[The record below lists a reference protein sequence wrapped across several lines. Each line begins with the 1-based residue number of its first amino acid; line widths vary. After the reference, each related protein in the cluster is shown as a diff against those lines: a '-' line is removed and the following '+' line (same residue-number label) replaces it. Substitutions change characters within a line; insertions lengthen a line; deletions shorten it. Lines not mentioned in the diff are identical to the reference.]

1 MTELSD
7 LIEVDPRKLYVPQDV
22 ESIQVESK
30 IVSNFGLNVRI
41 GSVIGVTSPEGG
53 NMLTTDNVLTV
64 RELLSEAA
72 LAPTSTFA

>member
-1 MTELSD
+1 LTELSD